1 MKFKIIRNFRK
12 YVNNFDVKDFAIK
25 RKLEHSIRVM
35 KLSEMI
41 AKNLNLSKEDRNIAV
56 LVGLLHDYARFHQ
69 WTKYKT
75 YNDLESIDH
84 GDYGVILLFENNDI
98 EKFTLNKNYYSI
110 IKTAIKNHNKFSVE
124 DNLDDISKLHSEIIR
139 DSDKIDIFNIY
150 ANKILEIKN
159 INDKISDKVKK
170 DFYNNK
176 LINKKDCKNDND
188 EIILLLSMIYD
199 INFKVSIEYINKKDL
214 IWKIYNNIDDK
225 EYLLEYFK
233 YVDKYIEERMK

>member
-233 YVDKYIEERMK
+233 YVDK

>member
-1 MKFKIIRNFRK
+1 
-12 YVNNFDVKDFAIK
+12 
-25 RKLEHSIRVM
+25 M